1 MWKSHERK
9 VEFHGV
15 YTPSLSVVT
24 LMLSLT
30 CNRGEYKLSF
40 SELLYTILRKMSP
53 EDVFT
58 HTHTH
63 THTIL
68 NTVSL
73 KSFRVTTPDG
83 GERGRLLTRRPT

>member
-1 MWKSHERK
+1 MFKHTVCVWKSQERK

-15 YTPSLSVVT
+15 YTASPSVVT

-30 CNRGEYKLSF
+30 CNRLTRGEYKLSF
-40 SELLYTILRKMSP
+40 SELLYTILRKMSH

-63 THTIL
+63 THTQ
-68 NTVSL
+68 S
-73 KSFRVTTPDG
+73 
-83 GERGRLLTRRPT
+83 

>member
-1 MWKSHERK
+1 MEKTFVFLFFKHTVCVWKSHERK

-30 CNRGEYKLSF
+30 CNRLRRGEYKLSF

-53 EDVFT
+53 EDVFI
-58 HTHTH
+58 HTYNLEHRFPKK
-63 THTIL
+63 
-68 NTVSL
+68 VS
-73 KSFRVTTPDG
+73 
-83 GERGRLLTRRPT
+83 E

>member
-1 MWKSHERK
+1 MWESHERK

-30 CNRGEYKLSF
+30 CNRLRRGEYKLSF

-63 THTIL
+63 THTQ
-68 NTVSL
+68 S
-73 KSFRVTTPDG
+73 
-83 GERGRLLTRRPT
+83 

>member
-30 CNRGEYKLSF
+30 CNRLRRGEYKLSF

-53 EDVFT
+53 EDVFI
-58 HTHTH
+58 HTYNLEHRFPKK
-63 THTIL
+63 
-68 NTVSL
+68 VS
-73 KSFRVTTPDG
+73 
-83 GERGRLLTRRPT
+83 E